1 MINKTSLSVETRPAT
16 SSSVPGLPV
25 SAWGWVLPVNSSR
38 HVSTPP
44 MLKPRPSIAGL
55 SPYRS
60 PIISRDGLSLDLNE
74 SMAGCSPRVLARLR
88 SLSAAEVSF
97 YPQREIGECLVAN
110 FLGVAP
116 EQVLLTNGMDEALS
130 LLFTTYLGPQG
141 ADSNG
146 ELLFAD
152 PTFVMYPSLGEGV
165 GAAMVRVQSG
175 EDLMLPGEGLLAQ
188 ISPRTRLIAIANPN
202 NPTGL
207 AARRADLVRI
217 AESAPDAAVLI
228 DEAYFEFCGEALIG
242 DLARYP
248 NLFVGRTFSKA
259 YGLAGLR
266 LGVLIG
272 AAEQID
278 YMRRLSVPFNV
289 NSVALAC
296 LEEALA
302 DQTFVRD
309 HVAQIRHGRDQ
320 LAQLFDEL
328 GLRFWPS
335 QTNFV
340 LVRVGALAKK
350 FVDFMQR
357 HGIVVRDSSANPGCE
372 GCVRVTVGTPSQ
384 MDGVLRAIRKSI
396 AECS

>member
-1 MINKTSLSVETRPAT
+1 
-16 SSSVPGLPV
+16 
-25 SAWGWVLPVNSSR
+25 
-38 HVSTPP
+38 
-44 MLKPRPSIAGL
+44 MLKPRPTIAGL

-88 SLSAAEVSF
+88 SLSSEDVSL
-97 YPQREIGECLVAN
+97 YPQRETGERLVGD

-130 LLFTTYLGPQG
+130 LLFSTYLGPSDDG
-141 ADSNG
+141 ANG

-152 PTFVMYPSLGEGV
+152 PTFVMYPML
-165 GAAMVRVQSG
+165 GAAMGAQLVRAQSA
-175 EDLMLPGEGLLAQ
+175 EDLRLPVAGLLSHL
-188 ISPRTRLIAIANPN
+188 SPNTRLIAIANPN

-207 AARRADLVRI
+207 AAQRTDLLRI
-217 AESAPDAAVLI
+217 VESAPDAAVLI
-228 DEAYFEFCGEALIG
+228 DEAYFEFCGETPLG
-242 DLARYP
+242 ELAQYP
-248 NLFVGRTFSKA
+248 NLFVARTFSKV

-278 YMRRLSVPFNV
+278 YIRRLSVPFNV
-289 NSVALAC
+289 NSVVLAC

-302 DQTFVRD
+302 DQVFVRE
-309 HVAQIRHGRDQ
+309 HVAQIKHGREQ
-320 LAQLFDEL
+320 LEQLFAEV

-340 LVRVGALAKK
+340 LVRVGASVKR
-350 FVDFMQR
+350 FVEAMMR
-357 HGIVVRDSSANPGCE
+357 RGIVVRNAAASPGCD
-372 GCVRVTVGTPSQ
+372 GCVRITVGTPVQ
-384 MDGVLRAIRKSI
+384 MNGVLIAIREAI
-396 AECS
+396 AEVRR